1 MWCYSQGRERFESK
15 SWACW
20 AVVSSAEWISRYYL
34 QSGGKRKRWNG
45 PSWDEYWDYS
55 DVPPKRVP
63 TRRIP
68 HTLHQVVANQL
79 RVMQQVGVIEPSI
92 SQWVS
97 PIVLVKKKDGTHRL
111 YVDYRSSN
119 KLTKLDRTL
128 CHELM
133 IIPISWVEHGLFTSL
148 DLANGFWQIRVAK
161 KLMEQT
167 AFTVPQGLFQFKLMP
182 FGLTNAAAVF
192 QWLMQK
198 VFVGLNPEG
207 GRSFVSV

>member
-1 MWCYSQGRERFESK
+1 
-15 SWACW
+15 
-20 AVVSSAEWISRYYL
+20 
-34 QSGGKRKRWNG
+34 
-45 PSWDEYWDYS
+45 
-55 DVPPKRVP
+55 
-63 TRRIP
+63 
-68 HTLHQVVANQL
+68 
-79 RVMQQVGVIEPSI
+79 MQQVGVIEPSI

-192 QWLMQK
+192 Q
-198 VFVGLNPEG
+198 
-207 GRSFVSV
+207 